1 MIKSRE
7 NAEKSQEMNF
17 MYIKL
22 IEIRETSENTGSNNF
37 LYIKLSCNFLYRK
50 FREAAKFV
58 RKKFGIINMSVQ
70 YRHIPVVIPYSKK
83 ISMQKEVKKHE

>member
-7 NAEKSQEMNF
+7 NTEKSQEMNF

-22 IEIRETSENTGSNNF
+22 IEILETSENTGSNNF

-50 FREAAKFV
+50 FREAAKFG
-58 RKKFGIINMSVQ
+58 RKKFRIINMSVHRQ
-70 YRHIPVVIPYSKK
+70 TYSSNYTLFIKK
-83 ISMQKEVKKHE
+83 ISTQEEVKP